1 MRLTFGKLI
10 IFAQWL
16 LTRRPT
22 TVAIDITHKCN
33 LKCLHCYWWK
43 QEHPTELDDGQMMAF
58 LKGLRANGLRAAILY
73 GGEPTLRPEICRAA
87 ARIFDI
93 TLAFTNGVN
102 GFPELENGQWILS
115 LDGPETENDRIRG
128 EGVYQQAVEN
138 LKSAV
143 RPPIVHMTI
152 SKINQHSLER
162 FVREMMALPIK
173 GMGFSFVTPNL
184 GVTDDNLF
192 IPLTERNRLVMEL
205 LRLREKYGEKVGFT
219 PAMARQLL
227 THGAFSEWNNLS
239 TCPVSLRVRCFRSD
253 GQPKSCTYG
262 DRADCSRCGCAAVVV
277 YRGAYKPFDY
287 QTLRAI
293 LGLMTPAYQARKSSY
308 EKEAEKNS
316 GETNGP

>member
-1 MRLTFGKLI
+1 MHLTLGKLI

-43 QEHPTELDDGQMMAF
+43 QEHPPELDDGQMVAF
-58 LKGLRANGLRAAILY
+58 FQKQRKGGLRAAILY

-87 ARIFDI
+87 SRIFDI

-115 LDGPETENDRIRG
+115 LDGPERENDQIRG
-128 EGVYQQAVEN
+128 EGVYQKAVEN
-138 LKSAV
+138 IKSAA

-152 SKINQHSLER
+152 SKINQNSLER
-162 FVREMMALPIK
+162 FVQEMMALPIK
-173 GMGFSFVTPNL
+173 GMGFSFVTPNR
-184 GVTDDNLF
+184 GMTDENLF
-192 IPLTERNRLVMEL
+192 IPLAERNQLVMEL
-205 LRLREKYGEKVGFT
+205 LRLRKKYGEKVGFT

-239 TCPVSLRVRCFRSD
+239 TCPVTQRVRCYRSD
-253 GQPKSCTYG
+253 GQRKVCTYG
-262 DRADCSRCGCAAVVV
+262 DQADCSRCGCAAVVA

-287 QTLRAI
+287 QTLRVI
-293 LGLMTPAYQARKSSY
+293 LGLMTPEYEAQKSSY
-308 EKEAEKNS
+308 EKRVTKIS
-316 GETNGP
+316 GETNG